1 MSSTDTDNRKSDS
14 DFIWLIQKALHWL
27 FQITLFFEG
36 KRNLAT
42 EQEDERKNNNGTR
55 SHVIGF
61 QPL

>member
-36 KRNLAT
+36 KSNLAT
-42 EQEDERKNNNGTR
+42 EQENERKNNSGTR